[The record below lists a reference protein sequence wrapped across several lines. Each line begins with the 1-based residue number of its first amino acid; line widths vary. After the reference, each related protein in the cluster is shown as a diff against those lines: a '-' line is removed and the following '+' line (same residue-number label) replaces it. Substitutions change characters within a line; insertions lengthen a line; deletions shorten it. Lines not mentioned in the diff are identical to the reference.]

1 MASCR
6 ISQSSNQKYCLK
18 RVCLRR
24 HLAKTCQTN
33 CLSYRASVIPTPT
46 IAAVNELNAALAG
59 SATLVAA
66 AFALST
72 FDRWHRRGQPH
83 ELAWTVAMTLF
94 TIGSG
99 ALWWAEATGW
109 SMFAFR
115 VFFLAG
121 AVLNVAW
128 LALGTIYLL
137 ANRNIADQ
145 LRRALVVLSAFS
157 AGVIA
162 VAPTKRDIIAGEF
175 PAARELFGVLP
186 RAMAAVGSGVPA
198 LVIIFGAL
206 WSTWRVITSKAPNLK
221 SAIQRKVIAPRRL
234 AFGNIFV
241 ALGTLVL
248 SASGTLAG
256 RLGKDRAFAITLLV
270 GLCILFVGFLVASNA
285 TRSQKELPADN

>member
-6 ISQSSNQKYCLK
+6 ISQSSSKKYCPI
-18 RVCLRR
+18 RVCLWR
-24 HLAKTCQTN
+24 HPAETCQAN
-33 CLSYRASVIPTPT
+33 RLGYRASVISTPT
-46 IAAVNELNAALAG
+46 IGAANQLNAALAG
-59 SATLVAA
+59 SAALVAA

-83 ELAWTVAMTLF
+83 EMAWTVAMTLF

-137 ANRNIADQ
+137 ANKTFADQ

-157 AGVIA
+157 TGVIA
-162 VAPTKRDIIAGEF
+162 VAPTKREITDVEF
-175 PAARELFGVLP
+175 PAARELFGLLP
-186 RAMAAVGSGVPA
+186 RVMAAVGSGLPA

-206 WSTWRVITSKAPNLK
+206 WSTWRVIKSKAPNLK
-221 SAIQRKVIAPRRL
+221 SATQRKVISPRRL
-234 AFGNIFV
+234 ALGNLFV

>member
-1 MASCR
+1 M
-6 ISQSSNQKYCLK
+6 
-18 RVCLRR
+18 
-24 HLAKTCQTN
+24 
-33 CLSYRASVIPTPT
+33 IPTPI

-59 SATLVAA
+59 GATLVAA

-137 ANRNIADQ
+137 ANKNIADQ
-145 LRRALVVLSAFS
+145 LRHALVVLSAFS

-186 RAMAAVGSGVPA
+186 RVMAAVGSGVPA
-198 LVIIFGAL
+198 LLIIFGAL
-206 WSTWRVITSKAPNLK
+206 WSTWRVITAKAPNLK
-221 SAIQRKVIAPRRL
+221 SAIQRKVVAPRRL
-234 AFGNIFV
+234 AFGNVFV

>member
-1 MASCR
+1 M
-6 ISQSSNQKYCLK
+6 
-18 RVCLRR
+18 
-24 HLAKTCQTN
+24 
-33 CLSYRASVIPTPT
+33 IPSLTL
-46 IAAVNELNAALAG
+46 AAVSQLNAALAG

-83 ELAWTVAMTLF
+83 ELAWTVAMTFF

-121 AVLNVAW
+121 AILNVAW

-137 ANRNIADQ
+137 ANKNITDQ

-175 PAARELFGVLP
+175 PAARELFGALP
-186 RAMAAVGSGVPA
+186 RVMAAVGSGVPA

-206 WSTWRVITSKAPNLK
+206 WSTWRVVKSQTPNLK
-221 SAIQRKVIAPRRL
+221 SATQRKVVAPGRL
-234 AFGNIFV
+234 AFGNVFV

-256 RLGKDRAFAITLLV
+256 RLGKDRAFAVTLLV
-270 GLCILFVGFLVASNA
+270 GLCILFVGFLVASNS
-285 TRSQKELPADN
+285 TQSQRNLPADN

>member
-1 MASCR
+1 M
-6 ISQSSNQKYCLK
+6 
-18 RVCLRR
+18 CLRR
-24 HLAKTCQTN
+24 HQAKTCQTN

-59 SATLVAA
+59 GATLVAA

-72 FDRWHRRGQPH
+72 FDRWHRRGQHH

-137 ANRNIADQ
+137 VNKNIADQ

-186 RAMAAVGSGVPA
+186 RVMAAVGSGVPA

-206 WSTWRVITSKAPNLK
+206 WSTWRVTTSKAPNLK

-234 AFGNIFV
+234 AFGNVFV

-256 RLGKDRAFAITLLV
+256 RLGKDRAFAVTLLV